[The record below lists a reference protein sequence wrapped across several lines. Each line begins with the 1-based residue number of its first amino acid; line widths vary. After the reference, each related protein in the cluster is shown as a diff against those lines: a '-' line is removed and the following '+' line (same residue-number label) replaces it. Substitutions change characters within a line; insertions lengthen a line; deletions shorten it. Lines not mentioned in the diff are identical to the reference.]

1 MKTDTLFYQLFQE
14 FPWIFFQLIQKE
26 ETDLNA
32 YEFIAPE
39 IKQRSFRLDGLFTTR
54 EEYSDFPLYFVE
66 VQFYYEADFYDCL
79 FPSIFLYF
87 GQYKPINPEWFAIVI
102 FDRKSNDV
110 TIPTRYQEIA
120 QQRLQRIYLD
130 EISQQEQFEMGIGI
144 LKLVVEPEDKAGEL
158 ARNLI
163 ERIKQEVKNNI
174 NQKQL
179 QELIETIIIYKFPKL
194 SYEEIEAMLNLQ
206 EIKQTRVYQDAKA
219 EGIEEGKL
227 KGIEEGKREG
237 IEEGKLK
244 GIEEGIEEGMLRQ
257 KLAMIPLLQ
266 ELGLTI
272 EQISQRLEISENLVR
287 DNIK

>member
-1 MKTDTLFYQLFQE
+1 MKTDTLFYKLFQE

-54 EEYSDFPLYFVE
+54 EEYSDLPLYFVE
-66 VQFYYEADFYDCL
+66 VQFYQEADFYDRL
-79 FPSIFLYF
+79 FPSIFLF
-87 GQYKPINPEWFAIVI
+87 FSQYKPINPEWFAIVI
-102 FDRKSNDV
+102 FARKSIDV
-110 TIPTRYQEIA
+110 AIPTRSQEIA

-130 EISQQEQFEMGIGI
+130 EISQQESFDIGIGI
-144 LKLVVEPEDKAGEL
+144 LKLVVESEDKAGEL

-163 ERIKQEVKNNI
+163 ERTKQEVKHNV

-179 QELIETIIIYKFPKL
+179 QELIETIIIYKFPTL
-194 SYEEIEAMLNLQ
+194 SYEEIETMLNLQ

-219 EGIEEGKL
+219 EGIEEGK
-227 KGIEEGKREG
+227 REG
-237 IEEGKLK
+237 IEQ
-244 GIEEGIEEGMLRQ
+244 GMLRQ

-272 EQISQRLEISENLVR
+272 EQIAQRLEISENLVR
-287 DNIK
+287 NNIK